1 MEIAVIEISMA
12 FTHKQPNVQNSRFLC
27 YWTAVLMFALDVG
40 SSKKNL
46 WISTITLTLKAIQKK
61 ENNKSKSW

>member
-1 MEIAVIEISMA
+1 
-12 FTHKQPNVQNSRFLC
+12 
-27 YWTAVLMFALDVG
+27 MFALDVG

-61 ENNKSKSW
+61 ENNKSKS